1 MENPNTTWGE
11 AEYLVESVLDSFYV
25 NQQKPVTD
33 PSKIIF
39 GPSLAK
45 QVTNALREAGL
56 LRPASHHTPLL
67 RADAL
72 DDVIDDD

>member
-1 MENPNTTWGE
+1 MENPDTWVE
-11 AEYLVESVLDSFYV
+11 AERVVQQVLDHFYA
-25 NQQKPVTD
+25 D
-33 PSKIIF
+33 RSKIMI
-39 GPSLAK
+39 GLSLAK

-56 LRPASHHTPLL
+56 LRPVSHHTPLL

>member
-25 NQQKPVTD
+25 NQQKP
-33 PSKIIF
+33 
-39 GPSLAK
+39 
-45 QVTNALREAGL
+45 VTNALREAGL